1 MAQPRGRPRLAA
13 WAHKAVSHVYCG
25 TPTNLVTNRRATVG
39 GTVVPRSVMGG
50 RAMVMAGS
58 SGYVSDSLGSSI
70 SGFDPWTY
78 ALLVWFDSISGGV
91 AQSIVTMAQ
100 SPGAASNDRALCLTS
115 GGKFGA
121 YVFDGSFSVAN
132 GATTVATGTL
142 YRVVVTCSS
151 SSLRVYVNGQLD
163 GSDTVTTPG
172 SGYGS
177 GVSLVLGYGGGAP
190 AQGGSATL
198 TTGVN
203 IPLFLRVPNEAWSAE
218 KAMIWSADP
227 YSVFSPPNKRQI
239 FGVTA
244 AGGGFKAAWARGANT
259 VISTGVRAA

>member
-13 WAHKAVSHVYCG
+13 WAQQTVTHVYCG
-25 TPTNLVTNRRATVG
+25 TPTNLVTNRRVTVG
-39 GTVVPRSVMGG
+39 GTVLPRSVMGG
-50 RAMVMAGS
+50 RAMVMAGA

-70 SGFDPWTY
+70 SGFNPWTY
-78 ALLVWFDSISGGV
+78 AALVWFDSISGGS
-91 AQSIVTMAQ
+91 AQAIATMA
-100 SPGAASNDRALCLTS
+100 SAPGGASNDRALCLTS

-121 YVFDGSFSVAN
+121 YVFDGGFSVAD
-132 GATTVATGTL
+132 GTTTVAVRTL
-142 YRVVVTCSS
+142 YRVVVTCTS
-151 SSLRVYVNGQLD
+151 SSLRLYVNGQLE
-163 GSDTVTTPG
+163 GSKVVTTPG

-190 AQGGSATL
+190 AQGGSSTL
-198 TTGVN
+198 TSSVN
-203 IPLFLRVPNEAWSAE
+203 IPLFIRLPNEAWSAE